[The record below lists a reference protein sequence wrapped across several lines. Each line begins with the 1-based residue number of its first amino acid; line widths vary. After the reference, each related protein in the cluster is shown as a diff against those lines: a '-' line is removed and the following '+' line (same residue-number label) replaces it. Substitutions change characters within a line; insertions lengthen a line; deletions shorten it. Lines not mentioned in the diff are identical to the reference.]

1 VIARTRPDDPA
12 NRVGFEDARR
22 LMLASASPLSA
33 ETVALGR
40 AYGRILARALHA
52 VDDIVPYA
60 RSAMDGYA
68 VRAVDTQSATGSA
81 VALRIVGTAFAG
93 EMPGVLA
100 PERAVAIA
108 TGAPLPAGADAV
120 VPIERVRHIGGAAV
134 LTAPLRSGD
143 HVFLPGD
150 DAKRGDVLV
159 RRGDV
164 ITPGR
169 AALLAAAGHA
179 HVTVYRRPRVAIVC
193 TGDEIVPVSE
203 RPGPGQVRNSNATML
218 AAHLLADGAELVA
231 CATAADRIGALR
243 TALERALAMC
253 DLLVTTGGASV
264 GERDLVKSTLVG
276 LGARFAFR
284 SVAMRPAKPAAF
296 ALVGITPVA
305 VLPGNPAAAF
315 VGYAALV
322 RGIARR
328 LAGHRVAF
336 TPAVPARLEGTIHA
350 KADRHFI
357 LFGSARHKSAAL
369 SVLPVDNQ
377 CSSLVRTSADANCLI
392 VVPPGSGD
400 LEPGATVLVELLDR
414 TALGMF
420 DQQDDYQLDGVR

>member
-1 VIARTRPDDPA
+1 VGESNERIGTRVVRTARVLPSGAGTPLVPPLVQSVAFDYGSMDEQDAIFA
-12 NRVGFEDARR
+12 N
-22 LMLASASPLSA
+22 
-33 ETVALGR
+33 
-40 AYGRILARALHA
+40 
-52 VDDIVPYA
+52 
-60 RSAMDGYA
+60 
-68 VRAVDTQSATGSA
+68 
-81 VALRIVGTAFAG
+81 
-93 EMPGVLA
+93 
-100 PERAVAIA
+100 
-108 TGAPLPAGADAV
+108 
-120 VPIERVRHIGGAAV
+120 
-134 LTAPLRSGD
+134 
-143 HVFLPGD
+143 
-150 DAKRGDVLV
+150 
-159 RRGDV
+159 
-164 ITPGR
+164 
-169 AALLAAAGHA
+169 
-179 HVTVYRRPRVAIVC
+179 
-193 TGDEIVPVSE
+193 E
-203 RPGPGQVRNSNATML
+203 RPGWVYGRYGTPT
-218 AAHLLADGAELVA
+218 
-231 CATAADRIGALR
+231 TA
-243 TALERALAMC
+243 ALERALAMC
-253 DLLVTTGGASV
+253 DLLVTTGGASG